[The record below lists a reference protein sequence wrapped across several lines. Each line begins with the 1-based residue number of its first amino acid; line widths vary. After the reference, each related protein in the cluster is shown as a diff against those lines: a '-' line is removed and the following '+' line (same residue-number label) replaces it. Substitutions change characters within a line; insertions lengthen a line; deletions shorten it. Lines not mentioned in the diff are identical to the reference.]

1 MTTTGRPASGTQSS
15 ESEGLSQTAR
25 TVAENVAG
33 AAGEVGAKL
42 PEVAQSTRDAF
53 TEANRMVQGGSDQ
66 TLKLV
71 GATAIGL
78 AVGLLLGGANRILVV
93 LAMLPAAVIGA
104 TLVERMDGGLSGATG
119 RSTTSSRS

>member
-1 MTTTGRPASGTQSS
+1 MTTTNRPTSGATTS
-15 ESEGLSQTAR
+15 ESEGLGQTAR

-33 AAGEVGAKL
+33 AAGEVSAKL

-53 TEANRMVQGGSDQ
+53 TEANRMVQSGSDQ

-93 LAMLPAAVIGA
+93 LAMIPAAVIGA
-104 TLVERMDGGLSGATG
+104 TLVERMDGGLTRSPG
-119 RSTTSSRS
+119 RSTTTDRS